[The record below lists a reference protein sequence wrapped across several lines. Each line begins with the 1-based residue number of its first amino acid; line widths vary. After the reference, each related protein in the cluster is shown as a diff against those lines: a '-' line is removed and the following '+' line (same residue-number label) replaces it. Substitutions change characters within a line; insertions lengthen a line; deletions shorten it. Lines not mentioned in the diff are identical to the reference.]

1 MTVHISKMTGKLEG
15 FQAIST
21 NTMTNKYCSD
31 QHDRAVKN
39 KTDNIC
45 GDCYSWAMLKTY
57 RKNMAPSL
65 QRNSDLLSSR
75 PLEPNEIPRINAVAF
90 RFSAHGE
97 LINDQH
103 MDNLMLIVKDNPW
116 CTFALW
122 TKRTDIVFR
131 WLTNNDKPS
140 NLVLI
145 YSNPKKSHIM
155 SKPPKFFD
163 RTFNNVLK
171 DESEDKQNCTGQKCK
186 DCMLC
191 YTIGNGIDTIV
202 EAVKK
207 Y

>member
-1 MTVHISKMTGKLEG
+1 MSVHISKMTGKLEG

-31 QHDRAVKN
+31 QNAKAVAN
-39 KTDNIC
+39 NTDNIC
-45 GDCYSWAMLKTY
+45 GDCYSWSMLRTY
-57 RKNMAPSL
+57 RKNMAPAL

-75 PLEPNEIPRINAVAF
+75 PLNPQEVPRINAVAF

-97 LINDQH
+97 LINYQH
-103 MDNLMLIVKDNPW
+103 MDNLMRIVNENPW
-116 CTFALW
+116 CTFTLW

-131 WLTNNDKPS
+131 WLKDNDKPA
-140 NLVLI
+140 NFILI

-163 RTFNNVLK
+163 KTFNNVLK
-171 DESEDKQNCTGQKCK
+171 HEDVDKQNCTGQKCK
-186 DCMLC
+186 DCMVC
-191 YTIGNGIDTIV
+191 YTIGNDTTTIV